1 MTATRLGRSLSLLSG
16 LSSARNDE
24 SYRLLLAHHDQA
36 VLFATLPDGE
46 IGDANLKALKLTGY
60 SRPELCAL
68 AVSDLLSL
76 DTEDGLLQSL
86 SALEPGVTRH
96 FADVTMRTH
105 ADETVQLSL
114 RAARGGDS
122 EELLMLLL
130 APHVQTEDDLE
141 DARAGESSR
150 AMHALAALIA
160 LLQTPSSV
168 ALADAVPMCRV
179 FLGADSVALFSATVP
194 PGFTLLAAAPEG
206 GFPNSVAA
214 TDAAVGHALFEWRAG
229 TPAASVLARMAR
241 DRGHEVLLAHPLGD
255 RVGRSGVLVALYRAG
270 NRAAL
275 RGPARMEVAARALT
289 VFMELQAQLQAARA
303 HSMRAQKVERLW
315 RALLQATGDGVIT
328 VGADGKIGHIN
339 APAERLLGYQQSE
352 IAEMPLLDVLVAA
365 QPVAR
370 AVLAAL
376 RKGETYGGN
385 DISLVRRDG
394 LDVHVQL
401 RAIPVRGHHNLDNT
415 FGVITVSDHSE
426 RKAME
431 AKAQHLEQRA
441 FLGDLSAI
449 FAHEIRNPLNGIA
462 TGLQYLQMQ
471 LETED
476 RLQESVEDIL
486 NEAMRINRLL
496 KDILLIG
503 RAKELAIK
511 AADLGAG
518 VKALAERWRER
529 LHRRGIKLE
538 VDVDESTP
546 FALADT
552 DQMEQVFTN
561 LLSNAMH
568 AMGTDGGTVTV
579 TVQPSLSQ
587 LELRS
592 EHVQINI
599 ADSGPGIPPDV
610 KERVFNPFYTTKQE
624 GTGLG
629 LAISQ
634 RIVNAHRGTLSVES
648 TPTIGTVFM
657 VVLPAAPSETN
668 PL

>member
-1 MTATRLGRSLSLLSG
+1 
-16 LSSARNDE
+16 
-24 SYRLLLAHHDQA
+24 
-36 VLFATLPDGE
+36 VTL
-46 IGDANLKALKLTGY
+46 
-60 SRPELCAL
+60 
-68 AVSDLLSL
+68 
-76 DTEDGLLQSL
+76 
-86 SALEPGVTRH
+86 
-96 FADVTMRTH
+96 RTH
-105 ADETVQLSL
+105 ADEAVQLNV
-114 RAARGGDS
+114 RAARAAES

-130 APHVQTEDDLE
+130 TPHAQTGDDPE
-141 DARAGESSR
+141 GAVADESGRALHS
-150 AMHALAALIA
+150 LAALIA
-160 LLQTPSSV
+160 LLQTPSSD
-168 ALADAVPMCRV
+168 ALADAVPLCRV
-179 FLGADSVALFSATVP
+179 FLGADSVALYSATVQ

-206 GFPNSVAA
+206 GFPNSVEA
-214 TDAAVGHALFEWRAG
+214 TDAAVGPALFEWRAA

-255 RVGRSGVLVALYRAG
+255 RVGCSGVLVALYQTGA
-270 NRAAL
+270 RAAL
-275 RGPARMEVAARALT
+275 RGPARMEVAARTLT
-289 VFMELQAQLQAARA
+289 VFMELHGRLQAAHA
-303 HSMRAQKVERLW
+303 HSLHEQKVERRW
-315 RALLQATGDGVIT
+315 RALLQVTGDGVIT
-328 VGADGKIGHIN
+328 VNADGEIGRIN
-339 APAERLLGYQQSE
+339 APVERLLGYQQSE

-441 FLGDLSAI
+441 ILGDLSAI
-449 FAHEIRNPLNGIA
+449 FAHEIRNPLNGIT

-471 LETED
+471 LGAED
-476 RLQESVEDIL
+476 GLQESVESIL
-486 NEAMRINRLL
+486 DETTRISRLL
-496 KDILLIG
+496 QDILLIVKP
-503 RAKELAIK
+503 KELVIE

-518 VKALAERWRER
+518 VRALAERWRER
-529 LHRRGIKLE
+529 LHGRGIKLDVE
-538 VDVDESTP
+538 VDESTP
-546 FALADT
+546 PALADT

-568 AMGTDGGTVTV
+568 AMDVDGGTVTV
-579 TVQPSLSQ
+579 TVQPALPQ
-587 LELRS
+587 LELRG

-599 ADSGPGIPPDV
+599 ADSGPGMPPDV
-610 KERVFNPFYTTKQE
+610 KEQVFNPFYTTKRE

-657 VVLPAAPSETN
+657 VVLPAAPSGENT
-668 PL
+668 